1 MLNYFIYY
9 LMFGLLTNFIIDLL
23 SDHLNSK
30 NRLSIVEKVF
40 VGLLWPWAIYKIVS
54 EYYKAK

>member
-1 MLNYFIYY
+1 
-9 LMFGLLTNFIIDLL
+9 MFP
-23 SDHLNSK
+23 SHDHWNSK

-54 EYYKAK
+54 EYYKVK